1 MFKKIKQIL
10 RVDKTVDTLTRL
22 TDKLSRLLDNLN
34 RTTETLKGFQ
44 QELGELSTL
53 VVSATSAE
61 RKIGT
66 HLTQS
71 GYYGDALKAK
81 RSVLFLNNSYY
92 HFYYLA
98 QALRRRGWD
107 VLTVS
112 LENPENNS
120 HLYYHGE
127 DINLFDQNPAALKLS
142 IERLLAQAKSR
153 YKLLHF
159 SNDHVMSFFP
169 SNYPDA
175 DPPDIVE
182 WKEQGNKVAYT
193 VSGCLS
199 AIGQSSFAKW
209 SAVGLGDPI
218 CNLCPWQARPDV
230 CSDERNLGWGR
241 KVEKYCDVTF
251 SETLPALDYLAGP
264 KVIREP
270 ATMCMDPLIWHPELE
285 IPEEFRLERKPGEII
300 VYHAVGNYEQRLH
313 KGRNIKGT
321 HAVLEAIERLQAEG
335 FPVRLVFVTN
345 QRNKDVRFT
354 QAQADIVVDQ
364 LNIGRY
370 GANAREAM
378 MLGKPTICYINHHE
392 PEQEDQLQSLREVP
406 LVSATEE
413 TLYDVLKAL
422 VLDPEKRQEL
432 GRLSRAYTLK
442 WHSADACA
450 ERYEQIYDQLMADQ
464 PLTHPESWHY
474 WDPVRL
480 TTEFTPVLSKE
491 APLVV

>member
-1 MFKKIKQIL
+1 MFKKIERML
-10 RVDKTVDTLTRL
+10 RVDKSVEKLGHQLDRL
-22 TDKLSRLLDNLN
+22 GLLLKNLN
-34 RTTETLKGFQ
+34 NIAETLAGFQ
-44 QELGELSTL
+44 QSI
-53 VVSATSAE
+53 VVSSEISTE
-61 RKIGT
+61 QKIST

-71 GYYGDALKAK
+71 GYYNNSASAK

-127 DINLFDQNPAALKLS
+127 DINLFDQDPAALNHN
-142 IERLLAQAKSR
+142 IERLLTEAKTR

-159 SNDHVMSFFP
+159 ANDHVMSFFP
-169 SNYPDA
+169 DHYTKS

-182 WKEQGNKVAYT
+182 WKNMGNKVAYT

-199 AIGQSSFAKW
+199 ATSQSGVANW
-209 SAVGLGDPI
+209 SALGLGSPI
-218 CNLCPWQARPDV
+218 CDLCPWQDRPDV

-251 SETLPALDYLAGP
+251 SETLPALDYLNGP

-270 ATMCMDPLIWHPELE
+270 VTMCLDPIIWHPELD

-300 VYHAVGNYEQRLH
+300 VYHAVGNYEHRLRE
-313 KGRNIKGT
+313 GRNIKGT
-321 HAVLEAIERLQAEG
+321 HAVLDAIERLQAEG

-378 MLGKPTICYINHHE
+378 MLGKPTICYINQHE
-392 PEQEDQLQSLREVP
+392 PEQKDQLQSLQEAP

-432 GRLSRAYTLK
+432 GRLSRAYALK

-450 ERYEQIYDQLMADQ
+450 ERYEQIYDQMMADQ
-464 PLTHPESWHY
+464 PLSHPESWHY

-480 TTEFTPVLSKE
+480 TACSTPVQAKE
-491 APLVV
+491 ATLTV